1 MFFLMRKMPL
11 QAKHAA
17 FAELPTGRNQPAS
30 PRSNCMLNDVELL
43 GLGRTGVI
51 RAVAVVAIVVFPL
64 IADAGLGRG
73 SGAVKKSQD
82 VSPVAGAPAR
92 TATGR
97 GISRQRS
104 CIAVANLANAD

>member
-30 PRSNCMLNDVELL
+30 PRSNCMLDDVEKNVMKALL

-51 RAVAVVAIVVFPL
+51 GAVAIVAIVVF
-64 IADAGLGRG
+64 R
-73 SGAVKKSQD
+73 
-82 VSPVAGAPAR
+82 
-92 TATGR
+92 
-97 GISRQRS
+97 
-104 CIAVANLANAD
+104 